1 MSIEIT
7 GPEMYDFQDLAC
19 VAIMLRLPDPQSA
32 RFFVE
37 PLGGEDAEVHLAVGE
52 RRLRVEIQIKGTAR
66 DVTLDSVA
74 ECLVHTPRSE
84 IEHTLLERL
93 LEDHDR
99 YVVLFMSGRCRDDC
113 TEYVRIADW
122 EGGVPPEG
130 QVTAKAAR
138 KLLEAFSR
146 FPHGDR
152 ICEERRERNARF
164 AEKAVP
170 KEVAVA
176 LSRLMILER
185 ETRDR
190 VKEQCEA
197 ILRKRYRV
205 PEDRIDDLL
214 RRLKEDVKTAKGK
227 EVDVL
232 AVVVETL
239 AKGSQPSIRPSDYV
253 ERGVEQTLLDDLERE
268 GVLLLSGMP
277 RTGKTYAA
285 RFVASVYET
294 LGYAVREL
302 RDIETAGRWLLEP
315 GDAHR
320 LAVVDDPLGGMGRS
334 GGADDLDALDRLA
347 NAIAPNR
354 RMVVAQGQAQLLAA
368 AGVSRLSDVAADV
381 GHWRDM
387 GQSLNDTFLGEVW
400 RVASERFDVPP
411 ILRRRV
417 AAGLESGAL
426 DVEPGSLRHAAAQSR
441 RLAEDAEL
449 DEVAH
454 LARESA
460 ASLGRTLADAGCGEV
475 LAATAVA
482 TAPGESIAM
491 EELAF
496 VLGAGGEAL
505 PGLLEGQGQGFVLGG
520 ELEDLEKVK
529 LGYEEPPSLR
539 DDDRRAL
546 ERLEQ
551 LGILEVSDGGAA
563 KYSHP
568 YYRAAGESVASGHTY
583 ARSMKTVW
591 MLRRAMFC
599 LLPATSKGTARNLGW
614 IWEALMDSAGQPQV
628 VECAIDGLDSSFP
641 GTRDIC
647 YGFLMDRF
655 EEPAIQ
661 ERKPDSI
668 RSWTSAVT
676 KVDLLKLRWRG
687 GDAYLRSDRF
697 QSADELFERFLDRPS
712 AADIEADLELLNGSV
727 YGNVSPEQASRALSY
742 FRTEPSAMTLTAV
755 LRLLSFDE
763 AVLRAEA
770 IKIWLGTVRDD
781 DGLVLDRI
789 FKDKHPACA
798 VAAVKGATWG
808 WPELAPDRRERVC
821 SGLRSLAEDAPACA
835 MAMLEPLVVFDRP
848 EYAGE
853 NPPWELFGNLL
864 PVVMRG
870 LPRDA
875 GVNEGRLLSST
886 SCSVGFLAPGTVVG
900 ICDAW
905 SGWLEEFVRDG
916 ALPSDYM
923 FGVVDILI
931 AATRECPEFR
941 AGRLERLLSMGGT
954 GCGVCTVSAVVDA
967 WEYLTPP
974 ERAKTLSRITDDEE
988 ADRRWMQAVAITR
1001 DVVPREIETVSL
1013 GNEVSLA
1020 DGADALLQNVDA
1032 SLLNA
1037 AVHVYCGAPQPLW
1050 FLGTHHCG
1058 RKVWEAVVGGIAR
1071 QPGHPLFEVAWDEV
1085 SIDGNGSKVAALVED
1100 IGAAHAER
1108 ALNFLIRTSCRRRGD
1123 YMPQAWTT
1131 VLRMAPDARTL
1142 TRWLDKVGQCLP
1154 AILDKLSDLDE
1165 WLSGTEYLDQMA
1177 RRLVGDIRL
1186 LVLVGGSRGV
1196 GAPVDL
1202 DRRVQEIEGILD
1214 REPPRLWVTCC
1225 DVSRQL
1231 SAWGVEK
1238 AELFEKLNERRKL
1251 MQAESDRIRSAW
1263 ELPDPILEGW
1273 VGP

>member
-1 MSIEIT
+1 
-7 GPEMYDFQDLAC
+7 MYDFQDLAC
-19 VAIMLRLPDPQSA
+19 VAIMLRLPDPKCA

-37 PLGGEDAEVHLAVGE
+37 PSGGEDAELHLTVDE
-52 RRLRVEIQIKGTAR
+52 RPLRIEIQVKGSAS
-66 DVTLDSVA
+66 DVTLDTVA
-74 ECLVHTPRSE
+74 ECLVHTPPSE
-84 IEHTLLERL
+84 LEHTLLERL
-93 LEDHDR
+93 LEDNDR

-113 TEYVRIADW
+113 TEYVRSADW
-122 EGGVPPEG
+122 EGGAPPEG
-130 QVTAKAAR
+130 RVTAKAAR

-146 FPHGDR
+146 FPNGDGIR
-152 ICEERRERNARF
+152 KERRERNVRF

-197 ILRKRYRV
+197 ILRKRFRV

-214 RRLKEDVKTAKGK
+214 RRLKESVKAAKGK
-227 EVDVL
+227 EVDAL
-232 AVVVETL
+232 AVVMETL
-239 AKGSQPSIRPSDYV
+239 RKESQPSIRPSDYI
-253 ERGVEQTLLDDLERE
+253 ERGVEQTLFDDLGRE

-285 RFVASVYET
+285 RFVASEYET

-302 RDIETAGRWLLEP
+302 GDMEEAGRWLLEP

-320 LAVVDDPLGGMGRS
+320 LAVVDDPLGRMGRS
-334 GGADDLDALDRLA
+334 GGADDFNALDRLA
-347 NAIAPNR
+347 NGIAPNR

-368 AGVSRLSDVAADV
+368 ARVSRLSDVATDV

-387 GQSLNDTFLGEVW
+387 GQSLNATFLGDVW
-400 RVASERFDVPP
+400 RVASEKFDVPP
-411 ILRRRV
+411 VLRRRV

-426 DVEPGSLRHAAAQSR
+426 NVEPGSLWHAAAQSR
-441 RLAEDAEL
+441 RLAEDADL

-460 ASLGRTLADAGCGEV
+460 ASLGGTLADAGCGEV

-505 PGLLEGQGQGFVLGG
+505 PGLLDGQGKGLVLGG
-520 ELEDLEKVK
+520 EMEALEEVEP
-529 LGYEEPPSLR
+529 GYEETPTLS
-539 DDDRRAL
+539 DDDLGAL
-546 ERLEQ
+546 ERLER

-568 YYRAAGESVASGHTY
+568 YYRAAGESVAGGHTY
-583 ARSMKTVW
+583 ARSKKTVR

-599 LLPATSKGTARNLGW
+599 PLPATTKGTARNLGW

-628 VECAIDGLDSSFP
+628 VEYAIDGLNSSFP

-655 EEPAIQ
+655 EAPTIQ
-661 ERKPDSI
+661 ERMPESL

-676 KVDLLKLRWRG
+676 KIDLFELRWRG
-687 GDAYLRSDRF
+687 GDAYLRPDRF
-697 QSADELFERFLDRPS
+697 WSADELFERFLDRSS

-727 YGNVSPEQASRALSY
+727 YGNVSPEQASRALSF
-742 FRTEPSAMTLTAV
+742 FRAEPSAMTLTAV

-781 DGLVLDRI
+781 DGPVLDRI
-789 FKDKHPACA
+789 FTDRHPACA

-808 WPELAPDRRERVC
+808 WHELAPDRRERVC
-821 SGLRSLAEDAPACA
+821 SGLKSLAEDAPACA

-905 SGWLEEFVRDG
+905 SGWLEEFARDG
-916 ALPSDYM
+916 RLPSDYM
-923 FGVVDILI
+923 FGVVGILI
-931 AATRECPEFR
+931 AATRECPEVR
-941 AGRLERLLSMGGT
+941 AGRLERLLSMEGT
-954 GCGVCTVSAVVDA
+954 GCGVCTISAVVDA
-967 WEYLTPP
+967 WEDLTPP
-974 ERAKTLSRITDDEE
+974 ERAKALSRMTDDEA

-1001 DVVPREIETVSL
+1001 DVVPEEIEAASL
-1013 GNEVSLA
+1013 DDEVSLA
-1020 DGADALLQNVDA
+1020 DGAEALLQSGDA
-1032 SLLNA
+1032 GLLNA

-1050 FLGTHHCG
+1050 FLGTHHQG

-1071 QPGHPLFEVAWDEV
+1071 QPGHPLFELAWDEV
-1085 SIDGNGSKVAALVED
+1085 SIDGNGSKVAALVEE
-1100 IGAAHAER
+1100 IGATYAER
-1108 ALNFLIRTSCRRRGD
+1108 ALDFLIRTNCHRTGD
-1123 YMPQAWTT
+1123 YMPEAWTT
-1131 VLRMAPDARTL
+1131 VLGMAPDARTL

-1154 AILDKLSDLDE
+1154 AILDELSDLGE
-1165 WLSGTEYLDQMA
+1165 WLGGTEYLEQMA
-1177 RRLVGDIRL
+1177 RRVPGDIWL
-1186 LVLVGGSRGV
+1186 LELVRGSRGD
-1196 GAPVDL
+1196 GAPIDL
-1202 DRRVQEIEGILD
+1202 KRRVQEIEGILD
-1214 REPPRLWVTCC
+1214 RSPPRLWVTCS

-1231 SAWGVEK
+1231 NAWGVGK
-1238 AELFEKLNERRKL
+1238 AELFEKLNERREANL
-1251 MQAESDRIRSAW
+1251 AESDRIRAAW
-1263 ELPDPILEGW
+1263 GPTDPILEGW

>member
-1 MSIEIT
+1 
-7 GPEMYDFQDLAC
+7 MYDFQDLAC
-19 VAIMLRLPDPQSA
+19 VAIMLRLADPQSA

-37 PLGGEDAEVHLAVGE
+37 PSGGEDAELHQVVDE
-52 RRLRVEIQIKGTAR
+52 RPLRIEIQVKGSAS
-66 DVTLDSVA
+66 DVTLDTVA
-74 ECLVHTPRSE
+74 ECLVHTPPNEVER
-84 IEHTLLERL
+84 TLLERL
-93 LEDHDR
+93 LEDNDR
-99 YVVLFMSGRCRDDC
+99 CVVLFMSGRCRDDC
-113 TEYVRIADW
+113 REYVSRTDW
-122 EGGVPPEG
+122 EGGAPPERR
-130 QVTAKAAR
+130 VTAKAAR
-138 KLLEAFSR
+138 NLLKAFSR
-146 FPHGDR
+146 LPYGDGIR
-152 ICEERRERNARF
+152 KERRERNARF
-164 AEKAVP
+164 AEKAVS

-205 PEDRIDDLL
+205 PEDRIDNLL
-214 RRLKEDVKTAKGK
+214 RRLKEDVKTAKRK
-227 EVDVL
+227 DVDVL

-239 AKGSQPSIRPSDYV
+239 AKESPRSIRPSDYV
-253 ERGVEQTLLDDLERE
+253 ERGVEQTLLDDFGRE
-268 GVLLLSGMP
+268 SVLLLSGMP

-285 RFVASVYET
+285 RFVASEYET
-294 LGYAVREL
+294 LGYAVREFG
-302 RDIETAGRWLLEP
+302 DVEAAGRWLLEP

-320 LAVVDDPLGGMGRS
+320 LAVVDDPLGRMGTTGS
-334 GGADDLDALDRLA
+334 ADDLDTLYRLA
-347 NAIAPNR
+347 NGMAPNR
-354 RMVVAQGQAQLLAA
+354 RMVVAQGQGQLLAA
-368 AGVSRLSDVAADV
+368 AGVSRLSDVATDV

-387 GQSLNDTFLGEVW
+387 GQSLNATFLGDVW
-400 RVASERFDVPP
+400 RVASEKFDVLP
-411 ILRRRV
+411 ILRTRV
-417 AAGLESGAL
+417 AEGLKSGAL
-426 DVEPGSLRHAAAQSR
+426 NVEPGSLRHAAAQSR
-441 RLAEDAEL
+441 RLADDADL
-449 DEVAH
+449 DDVAH

-460 ASLGRTLADAGCGEV
+460 ANLGRTLAEAGCSDV

-505 PGLLEGQGQGFVLGG
+505 PGLLEGQGKGLVVGG
-520 ELEDLEKVK
+520 EPENLEVVEP
-529 LGYEEPPSLR
+529 GYVETPTLR
-539 DDDRRAL
+539 DDDRGAL
-546 ERLEQ
+546 ERLER

-568 YYRAAGESVASGHTY
+568 YYRAAGESVAGEQTY
-583 ARSMKTVW
+583 VRSMKTVR

-614 IWEALMDSAGQPQV
+614 IWEALMRSAGKAQV
-628 VECAIDGLDSSFP
+628 VECAVDGLRSSFP

-655 EEPAIQ
+655 EAPTIQ
-661 ERKPDSI
+661 ERKPESLW
-668 RSWTSAVT
+668 SWTSAVT
-676 KVDLLKLRWRG
+676 KIDLFELRWRG
-687 GDAYLRSDRF
+687 GDAVLRPDRF
-697 QSADELFERFLDRPS
+697 RSADELFERYLDRPS
-712 AADIEADLELLNGSV
+712 AADIEADLELLNASV
-727 YGNVSPEQASRALSY
+727 YGNVSPEQASRALKF
-742 FRTEPSAMTLTAV
+742 FRTEPSAMTLAAV

-770 IKIWLGTVRDD
+770 IKIWLGTLRDD
-781 DGLVLDRI
+781 DGPVLDRI
-789 FKDKHPACA
+789 FKDRHPACA

-808 WPELAPDRRERVC
+808 WHDFAADRRKRVG

-916 ALPSDYM
+916 RLPSDYM

-931 AATRECPEFR
+931 AATRECPEVR
-941 AGRLERLLSMGGT
+941 AGRLERLLSMEGT

-967 WEYLTPP
+967 WKDLTPL
-974 ERAKTLSRITDDEE
+974 ERANALSRMTNDDA
-988 ADRRWMQAVAITR
+988 ADRRWIQAVAITR
-1001 DVVPREIETVSL
+1001 DVVPREIETASL
-1013 GNEVSLA
+1013 GDEVSLA
-1020 DGADALLQNVDA
+1020 DGAEALLQNVDA
-1032 SLLNA
+1032 GLLNA

-1050 FLGTHHCG
+1050 FLGTHHRG
-1058 RKVWEAVVGGIAR
+1058 RKVWEAVVGEIAR
-1071 QPGHPLFEVAWDEV
+1071 LPGHPLSEIAWDEV

-1108 ALNFLIRTSCRRRGD
+1108 ALNFLIRTNCHRTGD
-1123 YMPQAWTT
+1123 YMPEAWTT
-1131 VLRMAPDARTL
+1131 VLGMAPDARTL

-1154 AILDKLSDLDE
+1154 AILDELSDLGE
-1165 WLSGTEYLDQMA
+1165 WLDGTEYLEQMA
-1177 RRLVGDIRL
+1177 RRLPGDIRL
-1186 LVLVGGSRGV
+1186 LALVRGSRGD

-1202 DRRVQEIEGILD
+1202 ERRVQEMEGILE
-1214 REPPRLWVTCC
+1214 RSPPRLLGTCS
-1225 DVSRQL
+1225 DVSRQIN
-1231 SAWGVEK
+1231 AWGVGK
-1238 AELFEKLNERRKL
+1238 AELFEKLNERL
-1251 MQAESDRIRSAW
+1251 EAILAERDRIRAAW
-1263 ELPDPILEGW
+1263 EPIDPILEGW